1 MKLKRRSLLLWALA
15 GVFAFFGSIVE
26 VNAQVSAPTTQT
38 VTVGADSIVSIPLGG
53 GNGGGDIKMLP
64 GGKKAYVALKYE
76 DTVAVIDTDPLSP
89 FFNTVLATVPVGIR
103 PSGIAIT
110 PDGTRVYVTNSG
122 KTSADVDSISVI
134 STASDTVIVTSPLG
148 SNTAPV
154 GIAITPDGTRAYFT
168 TFEGKLRI
176 LDTDPTSLLYN
187 LPIDSIDIPLLLAGK
202 IAITPDG
209 TKAVVDWAGTIAH
222 AIDVIDVEPESP
234 TYHTIIGSPVPV
246 VSGQSGDVAVSPDS
260 AYAYATGST
269 SLCKLCKIDLQS
281 FDVLTNFELFQRFI
295 ALTPDGSSLLTSD
308 WNSTTISIFDS
319 SDLSL
324 SDSVELDNSLGDITI
339 SPDGLLAYVVRD
351 PISSNSEVLMVPLQ
365 PVVAYFSA
373 SPKSGLAP
381 LNVSFSDNSIG
392 ATSWSWDFGD
402 GSTSV
407 VQNPTHTYEESGS
420 YTVSL
425 TASRSGES
433 DTEIEIDYI
442 NVIESRTM
450 PWIPLLLDD

>member
-103 PSGIAIT
+103 PSGIAVT

-148 SNTAPV
+148 STAPV

-407 VQNPTHTYEESGS
+407 VQNPTHTYEEPGS

-450 PWIPLLLDD
+450 PWIPLLLLND